1 MIGVSAGFTFLIVGG
16 YGILGGRYGL
26 AALIADKTS
35 TAALST
41 VRESS
46 NWTVSCATPSALEE
60 VSWVTPGI
68 WLNCCSSG
76 VATEDAMVCGSAPGN
91 WAEIWIV
98 G

>member
-1 MIGVSAGFTFLIVGG
+1 LMAASTSVS
-16 YGILGGRYGL
+16 
-26 AALIADKTS
+26 
-35 TAALST
+35 ALST

-46 NWTVSCATPSALEE
+46 NWTVTDVTPSALAE

-76 VATEDAMVCGSAPGN
+76 VATVDAMVCGSAPGN
-91 WAEIWIV
+91 WAVTRIV